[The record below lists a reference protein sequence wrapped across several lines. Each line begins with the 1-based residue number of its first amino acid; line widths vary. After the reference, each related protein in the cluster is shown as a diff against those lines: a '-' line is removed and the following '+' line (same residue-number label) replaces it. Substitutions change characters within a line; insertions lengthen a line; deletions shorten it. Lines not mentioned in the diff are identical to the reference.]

1 MDVLENRYPSKEIAH
16 AVRLLRFGNQ
26 YPKLVGTGAL
36 ASQLYPADY
45 DLMVKLGKSSGD
57 PESIYE
63 EFKRIL
69 KDIQSTENLFFIEF
83 KFQYM
88 DGDKYKIY
96 SVADFTKNN
105 FIKRFHDVEYCKIDM
120 IINIEGHF
128 KEMSCNYIFGN
139 TPADL
144 TKLLLKDAEH
154 YYESGNYY
162 KALKRILVATK
173 YKRPVNRKLIVAIT
187 ELFNSAVGDLYLVKN
202 EIDAC
207 IIFLDKYSSKLDQ
220 KAVKAFLSNI
230 GMRDLSV
237 DKLKDLSTAYGDL
250 INKEAL
256 KFFNQYKLSADK
268 LPPYNKL

>member
-1 MDVLENRYPSKEIAH
+1 MDVLENRYPSKQITH

-45 DLMVKLGKSSGD
+45 DLMVKLDKSSD
-57 PESIYE
+57 PESVYA

-69 KDIQSTENLFFIEF
+69 GDIASTENLFFIEF
-83 KFQYM
+83 KFQYV
-88 DGDKYKIY
+88 DGNKYKIY
-96 SVADFTKNN
+96 NIENFTKDN
-105 FIKRFHDVEYCKIDM
+105 FIKNFHNVEYCKIDM
-120 IINIEGHF
+120 IINVEGHF
-128 KEMSCNYIFGN
+128 KEMSCNYILGS

-144 TKLLLKDAEH
+144 TYMLLKDAEH
-154 YYESGNYY
+154 YYEAGNYY

-207 IIFLDKYSSKLDQ
+207 IIFLNKYSSKLDQ
-220 KAVKAFLSNI
+220 KAVKSFLSNI

-237 DKLKDLSTAYGDL
+237 DKLEALSTAYGDL

-256 KFFNQYKLSADK
+256 KFFEKYNLSASK
-268 LPPYNKL
+268 LPPYNEL